1 MPKDHPE
8 KCQINFLKS
17 HKKPQ
22 KATKSHI
29 IGTINALYYHIF
41 HIAFHL
47 EQEILTTGC
56 SEMDSG
62 GL

>member
-1 MPKDHPE
+1 MKLCQMTTQKNAE
-8 KCQINFLKS
+8 KCLTKL
-17 HKKPQ
+17 

-29 IGTINALYYHIF
+29 YGTIDALYYHVF

-56 SEMDSG
+56 SEMDSD